1 MLKFGG
7 LLMHQLI
14 NKAAITVIPKE
25 PFIKWVQSTDAEA
38 AEISD
43 ESILSYS
50 RVYLVDDSLNGDDP
64 EKLIKRNF
72 KVIFE
77 EELAGWYTDEEA
89 WPKKM
94 DLRLFKQ
101 WFHVK
106 VHEVVVDIGKKQP
119 IAEEY

>member
-1 MLKFGG
+1 MLDI
-7 LLMHQLI
+7 I

-38 AEISD
+38 AEIPD
-43 ESILSYS
+43 ESILSNS
-50 RVYLVDDSLNGDDP
+50 QVYLVDASEDGDDP

-77 EELAGWYTDEEA
+77 EELAGWYTDEEV

-106 VHEVVVDIGKKQP
+106 VHDVVLDIGKK
-119 IAEEY
+119 IKGVGSYGRKA

>member
-1 MLKFGG
+1 MLDI
-7 LLMHQLI
+7 I

-43 ESILSYS
+43 EDILSNS
-50 RVYLVDDSLNGDDP
+50 QVYLVDASEDGDDS
-64 EKLIKRNF
+64 ERLIKKNF

-94 DLRLFKQ
+94 DLRVFKQ

-106 VHEVVVDIGKKQP
+106 VHEIVVDIGKKLP

>member
-1 MLKFGG
+1 
-7 LLMHQLI
+7 MHQLI

-38 AEISD
+38 AEIPD

-50 RVYLVDDSLNGDDP
+50 RMYLVDDSLDGDDP

-77 EELAGWYTDEEA
+77 EELAGWRGGPLVRTGNSGSLA
-89 WPKKM
+89 C
-94 DLRLFKQ
+94 LFP
-101 WFHVK
+101 H
-106 VHEVVVDIGKKQP
+106 
-119 IAEEY
+119 

>member
-1 MLKFGG
+1 
-7 LLMHQLI
+7 MHQLI

-25 PFIKWVQSTDAEA
+25 PFIKWVQSTDAKA

-50 RVYLVDDSLNGDDP
+50 RVYLVDDSLDGDDP

-106 VHEVVVDIGKKQP
+106 VHEIVVDVGKKLP

>member
-1 MLKFGG
+1 MLDI
-7 LLMHQLI
+7 I

-25 PFIKWVQSTDAEA
+25 PFIKWVQGTDAKA
-38 AEISD
+38 AEISA
-43 ESILSYS
+43 ESIQAYS
-50 RVYLVDDSLNGDDP
+50 QVYLVDASEDGDDP
-64 EKLIKRNF
+64 EKLIKKNF

-106 VHEVVVDIGKKQP
+106 VHEIVLDIGKKLP

>member
-1 MLKFGG
+1 MLDI
-7 LLMHQLI
+7 I

-25 PFIKWVQSTDAEA
+25 PFIKWVQSTHPKAEETSA
-38 AEISD
+38 
-43 ESILSYS
+43 ESIGAYS
-50 RVYLVDDSLNGDDP
+50 QVYLVDASEDGDDP

-94 DLRLFKQ
+94 VLPGFPWVTPVRNWPGRGLDRHRRSRWLS
-101 WFHVK
+101 
-106 VHEVVVDIGKKQP
+106 
-119 IAEEY
+119 

>member
-1 MLKFGG
+1 M
-7 LLMHQLI
+7 
-14 NKAAITVIPKE
+14 
-25 PFIKWVQSTDAEA
+25 
-38 AEISD
+38 
-43 ESILSYS
+43 
-50 RVYLVDDSLNGDDP
+50 YLVDDSLDGDDP
-64 EKLIKRNF
+64 EKLIKKNF

-77 EELAGWYTDEEA
+77 EELAGWYTDEET